1 MYKLISIVTLLLLC
15 CSAHASGVDKY
26 AQALGWQEKWQRVVD
41 KPTDDYVDRIRR
53 SKLSQLPEEKQ
64 TYIAEKLKQRLK
76 QRFDWESVGREFTQ
90 SFVDSC
96 GTNLL
101 DKIVNFYAGVSFS
114 ADEKRKISGDYK
126 TCASSAAKNSMAR
139 VYSSIDQLLET
150 ESADN
155 RYAITI
161 GGLLITR
168 KQAFKSFREKYLA
181 SKGHKAFAQSASGN
195 WNWRS
200 NRTSRDH
207 AINSALASCR
217 ARNQAFEKTQPC
229 ITINVNGEWTDIYRR
244 TLEQE
249 KEGEAVLISKK
260 ALKSYRDKFVNVK
273 NDKAFAQSTNGSW
286 SWRSS
291 KTSKDDAI
299 EKALTSCHKSN
310 KKHEQAFPCQ
320 IVNVNDNWLNN

>member
-53 SKLSQLPEEKQ
+53 SKLSQLPQEKQ
-64 TYIAEKLKQRLK
+64 TYIAERLKKRLK
-76 QRFDWESVGREFTQ
+76 QRFGWESVGRQFTLGI
-90 SFVDSC
+90 VVSC

-101 DKIVNFYAGVSFS
+101 DKIVGFNNGVSFS
-114 ADEKRKISGDYK
+114 AEEKRKISSEYK
-126 TCASSAAKNSMAR
+126 TCASSTVQKSMAKL
-139 VYSSIDQLLET
+139 YSAIDQLLET

-155 RYAITI
+155 RYASTI
-161 GGLLITR
+161 GGILITR
-168 KQAFKSFREKYLA
+168 KEAFKSFREKYLA

-217 ARNQAFEKTQPC
+217 ASNQQFETTQPC
-229 ITINVNGEWTDIYRR
+229 RVINVNGEWTDIYRR
-244 TLEQE
+244 TLAGEQQ
-249 KEGEAVLISKK
+249 GESTLISKK
-260 ALKSYRDKFVNVK
+260 ALKSYRGKFLNET
-273 NDKAFAQSTNGSW
+273 NDKAFAQSANGSW

-299 EKALTSCHKSN
+299 EKALTSCHKNN
-310 KKHEQAFPCQ
+310 KNHEQAFPCQ